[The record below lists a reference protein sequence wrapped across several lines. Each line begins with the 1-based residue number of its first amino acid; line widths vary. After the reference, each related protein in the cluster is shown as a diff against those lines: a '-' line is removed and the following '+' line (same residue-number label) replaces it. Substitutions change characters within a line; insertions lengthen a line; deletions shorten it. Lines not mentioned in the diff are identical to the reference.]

1 MNKAAAACSA
11 SCDVALL
18 GRELAR
24 VLECVD
30 GVYCFIA
37 SNGFDARKTQG
48 ETAGVSCAWLNGI
61 EGDLEH
67 DVSAVQLGAIGR
79 AAGGQPDDD
88 HPVVD
93 HGDVKTE
100 PRPRRAI
107 GPSQRQQVIENRFE
121 EVDRH
126 DHVEMIGLSFP
137 ERLLQLE
144 RTDADPE

>member
-67 DVSAVQLGAIGR
+67 DVGFHFTITATVNNRMAFKMFRQLGNLEVSQTTVGFAD
-79 AAGGQPDDD
+79 GQ
-88 HPVVD
+88 
-93 HGDVKTE
+93 
-100 PRPRRAI
+100 
-107 GPSQRQQVIENRFE
+107 
-121 EVDRH
+121 
-126 DHVEMIGLSFP
+126 
-137 ERLLQLE
+137 
-144 RTDADPE
+144 